1 MAGSRIS
8 LLTQLLKAA
17 YEKGKEELWK
27 QTWEHGPT
35 VAAKAK
41 DIGLTGLE
49 KGLGVA
55 REYGTEPVAH
65 HAASTALGIHH
76 GDDEEHGG
84 TKAMIAD
91 ILAQMAGVG
100 NIAAEATVHG
110 MKHLGTPIIPMLRAG
125 VIPTASHVGKALSLG
140 AGPALSGTAIMQGM
154 AWDALHPK
162 PAGESSDLIQQA
174 MQSDRDEAYARYLA
188 NMASRNVV
196 PRYKPTFEDL
206 AQRRNGLY

>member
-1 MAGSRIS
+1 MTGV
-8 LLTQLLKAA
+8 
-17 YEKGKEELWK
+17 
-27 QTWEHGPT
+27 QTC
-35 VAAKAK
+35 
-41 DIGLTGLE
+41 
-49 KGLGVA
+49 
-55 REYGTEPVAH
+55 
-65 HAASTALGIHH
+65 ALPIC
-76 GDDEEHGG
+76 
-84 TKAMIAD
+84 
-91 ILAQMAGVG
+91 
-100 NIAAEATVHG
+100 
-110 MKHLGTPIIPMLRAG
+110 TPIIPMLRAG